1 LYPTNLGAPSFDLPN
16 VGLVK
21 NESSK
26 KMIDVFE
33 QEKREIISKIEKLY
47 QEYSDS
53 VMVWESKISFEPI
66 VGHNYFLYNFNG
78 INTLSLISPE
88 QWDKKD
94 SFIGEFV
101 LTYKHKIN
109 LQNNWEITLKVM
121 GIDTIG
127 QQELLSQEEFI
138 NKCKTDTEFS
148 ERWGLKIEERE
159 LSLEER
165 LEIADKFN
173 PLIREDCLTKTHHP
187 DETEELKLIYRHEW
201 LDSLGPNVVPQR
213 KLITV
218 TYNNKTIESYE

>member
-1 LYPTNLGAPSFDLPN
+1 MSKKPDLVVWSEKDGYDANIKLYPTNLGAPSFDLPN

-47 QEYSDS
+47 QEYNDS

-88 QWDKKD
+88 QWNKKD

-101 LTYKHKIN
+101 LTSDRK
-109 LQNNWEITLKVM
+109 W
-121 GIDTIG
+121 
-127 QQELLSQEEFI
+127 
-138 NKCKTDTEFS
+138 
-148 ERWGLKIEERE
+148 
-159 LSLEER
+159 
-165 LEIADKFN
+165 
-173 PLIREDCLTKTHHP
+173 IRK
-187 DETEELKLIYRHEW
+187 
-201 LDSLGPNVVPQR
+201 
-213 KLITV
+213 
-218 TYNNKTIESYE
+218 